1 MALIFW
7 AEKADD
13 RRIRQECEQN
23 SDHKINWLQPLL
35 ITSST
40 AH

>member
-13 RRIRQECEQN
+13 RWIRQECEQN
-23 SDHKINWLQPLL
+23 SGDKINSWFFEPYRDQEP
-35 ITSST
+35 I
-40 AH
+40 